1 MSMGHHIAPIF
12 TGGMLG
18 DRCSLGADP
27 IHPSGVA
34 LGETCLCLTVSHV
47 CGAVELAC
55 ETNESVDQHTHHCSP
70 MHVSIQ

>member
-47 CGAVELAC
+47 CSGR
-55 ETNESVDQHTHHCSP
+55 
-70 MHVSIQ
+70 